1 MMLRLLLIVAAIGLV
16 LIVLTPRKDA
26 ATLERHGRA
35 MGIAL
40 RQTFYSVAAVGFAL
54 LVAFGLW
61 HGLRHDDRTAMIL
74 AAVAVPLCLGFA
86 WLAIRVERKT
96 TRR

>member
-1 MMLRLLLIVAAIGLV
+1 MLRLLMIVGVIALV
-16 LIVLTPRKDA
+16 LVALTPRRDA
-26 ATLERHGRA
+26 ATLERRGRA

-74 AAVAVPLCLGFA
+74 AAVAAPLCLGFV
-86 WLAIRVERKT
+86 WLAIRAGRRI

>member
-16 LIVLTPRKDA
+16 LILLTPRKDA
-26 ATLERHGRA
+26 ASLERRGRA

-40 RQTFYSVAAVGFAL
+40 RQTFYSVAAIGFAL
-54 LVAFGLW
+54 LMAFGLW

-74 AAVAVPLCLGFA
+74 AAVAAPLCLGFV
-86 WLAIRVERKT
+86 WLAVRAERRT
-96 TRR
+96 ARR

>member
-1 MMLRLLLIVAAIGLV
+1 MMLRLLLVLAVIGLV
-16 LIVLTPRKDA
+16 VVALTPRKDA
-26 ATLERHGRA
+26 ATLARQGRA
-35 MGIAL
+35 MGVAL

-74 AAVAVPLCLGFA
+74 AAVAAPLCLGFV
-86 WLAIRVERKT
+86 WLAIRAERRT
-96 TRR
+96 ARR

>member
-1 MMLRLLLIVAAIGLV
+1 MLRLLMIVGVIALV
-16 LIVLTPRKDA
+16 LVALTPRRDA
-26 ATLERHGRA
+26 ATLERRGRA

-61 HGLRHDDRTAMIL
+61 HGLRHDDRTAMVL
-74 AAVAVPLCLGFA
+74 AAVAAPLCLGFV
-86 WLAIRVERKT
+86 WLAIRAG
-96 TRR
+96 RRIARR